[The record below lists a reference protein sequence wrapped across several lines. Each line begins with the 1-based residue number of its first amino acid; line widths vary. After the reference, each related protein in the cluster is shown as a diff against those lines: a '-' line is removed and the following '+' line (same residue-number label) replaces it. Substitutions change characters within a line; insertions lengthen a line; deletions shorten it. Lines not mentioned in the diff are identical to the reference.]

1 MRQILLVDNMD
12 EFRKIMEKRNNE
24 LERKALQLM
33 LENERRQARVIQGQR
48 GGGPANM
55 DNSFSEESGSSEE
68 EEDGS
73 ANAMRQAILE
83 SQKTEK
89 LDK

>member
-1 MRQILLVDNMD
+1 MA
-12 EFRKIMEKRNNE
+12 EFRKIMEKRNSE

-33 LENERRQARVIQGQR
+33 LENERRAAKVIQGQK
-48 GGGPANM
+48 GGANM
-55 DNSFSEESGSSEE
+55 DNSFSEESGSGEE

-83 SQKTEK
+83 SQKTEM